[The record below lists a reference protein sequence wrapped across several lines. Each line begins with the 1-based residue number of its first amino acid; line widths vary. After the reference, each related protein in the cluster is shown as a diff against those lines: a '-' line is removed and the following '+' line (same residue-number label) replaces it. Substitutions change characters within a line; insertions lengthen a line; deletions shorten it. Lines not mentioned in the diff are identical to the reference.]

1 MESEWLERLAVAAGV
16 VLVTLVVAKVVDRT
30 LARRLPQTPETLTR
44 YRVIRRSA
52 KAVIVTVGLLS
63 ALLVIPQVQAVAGTI
78 LASSAIIA
86 LVIGYA
92 AQPTLSNF
100 VAGVLVASVQPL
112 RLGDHVDVG
121 GAQGAVEEIGLTYTV
136 IRAPEGAHY
145 YVPNSKLASDTIRN
159 ETLTS
164 HEHLARVSVAVPLAS
179 DLNQVREL
187 LLEEARNA
195 LESVSEREPSITV
208 TKLEAG
214 HAVVAVEAW
223 TRTADE
229 AARLTGR
236 LLEAAHQ
243 RLRREGIFA

>member
-16 VLVTLVVAKVVDRT
+16 VLVALIAAKVVDRT
-30 LARRLPQTPETLTR
+30 LARRLPQTAETLTR

-52 KAVIVTVGLLS
+52 KAVIVTVGVLS

-86 LVIGYA
+86 LVIGFA

-100 VAGVLVASVQPL
+100 VAGVLVALVQPL
-112 RLGDHVDVG
+112 RLGDNVDVG

-179 DLNQVREL
+179 DLNQVREV

-208 TKLEAG
+208 TNLESG

-223 TRTADE
+223 ARTADE

>member
-16 VLVTLVVAKVVDRT
+16 VLVALVVAELVDRT

-52 KAVIVTVGLLS
+52 KAVIVTVGILS

-86 LVIGYA
+86 LVIGFA

-100 VAGVLVASVQPL
+100 VAGVLVALVQPL

-164 HEHLARVSVAVPLAS
+164 QEHLARVSVAVPLAS

-195 LESVSEREPSITV
+195 PESVSEREPSITV
-208 TKLEAG
+208 TNLEAG

-223 TRTADE
+223 ARTADE

>member
-1 MESEWLERLAVAAGV
+1 MESDWLERLAVAAGV

-52 KAVIVTVGLLS
+52 KAVIVTVGVLS

-236 LLEAAHQ
+236 LLEAAHE

>member
-16 VLVTLVVAKVVDRT
+16 VIVTLIVAKVVDRT

-52 KAVIVTVGLLS
+52 KAVIVTVGVLS